1 MPVLALLLFTPF
13 SGGTGPPGPGTTAR
27 AGGSQRAL
35 GDSRVLYF
43 RRPAVMDNVT
53 GFSLQ
58 RGEKLRQG
66 FRYPDRYPQG
76 GPLISEMARKDAQED
91 RKGHFLPAPYLP
103 YKTSEISVACWG

>member
-1 MPVLALLLFTPF
+1 MPVLALLLFTLF
-13 SGGTGPPGPGTTAR
+13 SGCTGPPGPSAAAR

-76 GPLISEMARKDAQED
+76 GPLISEMARKDA
-91 RKGHFLPAPYLP
+91 
-103 YKTSEISVACWG
+103 